1 MKQYMLIQFKPTE
14 DPNYYQSKNNI
25 IQALNKGEFVNVSRN
40 TSIKIQHCGNNF

>member
-25 IQALNKGEFVNVSRN
+25 IQALNKGEFYWSPVQEPPKVSN
-40 TSIKIQHCGNNF
+40 LS